1 MPLPLLLDLLSQRRC
16 GIRSQKCFAFM
27 HEDSGTPCEAV
38 AFRKGLRGAAPRSRS
53 IIVTVVF
60 GFHWGTEQGFD
71 HLLPTVCLSG
81 VRFALG
87 PRNESQDFRQ

>member
-16 GIRSQKCFAFM
+16 GIRSQKFFAFM
-27 HEDSGTPCEAV
+27 HQDSGNPCEAE

-53 IIVTVVF
+53 IIVTVLF

-71 HLLPTVCLSG
+71 HLSPTVCLSG
-81 VRFALG
+81 FRFALST
-87 PRNESQDFRQ
+87 RNESSDSE